1 MKLGLLSPTRIL
13 ASSENVSRGKREIQI
28 VTNDKKWR
36 RWPSLKKSSVIR
48 AKLSICPHSP
58 QTTKFSDFST
68 FSQLYL
74 SFIWAISQHWISFNS
89 FQLNFFLTLPQLYL
103 AFFALFL
110 SLDSVISRNDSAF
123 PTSSQLS
130 LSTLTQLFL
139 ALIQLRLSFV
149 SSLTQLCL
157 SKSSVI
163 RTKSSVHTAVDN
175 SIFKFTQPTTAS
187 HIFASKIF
195 STPGTAI
202 YGLVTQKKE
211 TRPKSY
217 FPILSIFWG
226 VFFWTFFHNLA
237 MSILWPFFQL
247 LIYLDAFQGIFRPF
261 IAFQRFFLRISHHF
275 WLDFNEKQEKLVEEL
290 HAWNLSALASKLN
303 HNIKN
308 KVRT

>member
-58 QTTKFSDFST
+58 QTTKFSDFTT

-163 RTKSSVHTAVDN
+163 RTKLSVHTEVDN

-226 VFFWTFFHNLA
+226 GLFLNLFSQLGYEYFLTIFSFFSAFDLFLG
-237 MSILWPFFQL
+237 SI
-247 LIYLDAFQGIFRPF
+247 
-261 IAFQRFFLRISHHF
+261 
-275 WLDFNEKQEKLVEEL
+275 
-290 HAWNLSALASKLN
+290 
-303 HNIKN
+303 
-308 KVRT
+308 